1 MFELTVVR
9 IMWTKHS
16 TITQMEISLLICF
29 STGNSALPLNK
40 KMKLLYFCLI
50 WIKSLLFP
58 VYIFRSITI
67 MVCCHTNLGYNE
79 LISQVMLSLFW
90 DWLGE
95 FQEKFKVPQELI
107 LTLSI
112 CDLWLMLNCTS
123 NPFSGNDAP
132 SKSEVKLGF

>member
-16 TITQMEISLLICF
+16 TIIQTEISLLIWF
-29 STGNSALPLNK
+29 STGNSVLPLNK
-40 KMKLLYFCLI
+40 KIKLIYCCLI

-58 VYIFRSITI
+58 VSVFGSITI
-67 MVCCHTNLGYNE
+67 VVCCHTNLGCNE

-95 FQEKFKVPQELI
+95 FQEKFKVQEELI

-112 CDLWLMLNCTS
+112 CDLWLISNCTN
-123 NPFSGNDAP
+123 NPFGDNNVP
-132 SKSEVKLGF
+132 SKSEVKF